1 MSDPILLSEGGP
13 PKKKLRIFLQHF
25 KDIPLLQI
33 RYFYEDKEGNL
44 QPTNKGVAIPRNR
57 YLDLAESIQNHHDEI
72 ADFLAGERLDADALT
87 TLIHLK
93 ANHSKKLSSVQSI
106 AVSRKEGRKSE
117 LFEAS
122 FGGGEA
128 QLVLNDNHDFV
139 KKGANAGGEVSA
151 LAKALVAIELSAQLI
166 SDGESYEVQHTVD
179 RLLNEFK
186 RQLANLSDVIVSED
200 A

>member
-1 MSDPILLSEGGP
+1 MSDPIILSEGGP
-13 PKKKLRIFLQHF
+13 PAKKLRISLQHF

-44 QPTNKGVAIPRNR
+44 KPTNKGVAIPRNR

-72 ADFLAGERLDADALT
+72 ADFLAGEVVDEDALT

-93 ANHSKKLSSVQSI
+93 ANHAKKLSSVKSI

-128 QLVLNDNHDFV
+128 QLVLNHNHDFV
-139 KKGANAGGEVSA
+139 KKGANAGGEVSS
-151 LAKALVAIELSAQLI
+151 LAKTLVAIELSAQLI